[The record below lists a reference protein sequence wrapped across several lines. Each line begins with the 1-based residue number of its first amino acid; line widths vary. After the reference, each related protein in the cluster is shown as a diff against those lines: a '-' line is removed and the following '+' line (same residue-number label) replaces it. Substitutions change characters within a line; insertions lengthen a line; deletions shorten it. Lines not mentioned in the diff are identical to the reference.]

1 MSRPRWL
8 SIPRISSAPH
18 LSSMGMIPGAP
29 VESTQHIRRLSAQTS
44 LWSAQVGCSLSLES
58 GSKCSSV
65 TSRADAIRLVPIS
78 NYLLPALPLAT
89 SVSPDPAPFRRPE
102 PSKRSSLPF
111 VSSVPSSPISERPEE
126 IRRSPSPETIAR
138 MSMTGSGSSTANR
151 SASVERAE
159 SLSMEKSSGK
169 SGQRRRGREASLPL
183 EVETGRRDPKPE
195 ADGKLDR

>member
-1 MSRPRWL
+1 MSLARSL
-8 SIPRISSAPH
+8 SILRTSSAPH
-18 LSSMGMIPGAP
+18 LSLTGMIPGGPA
-29 VESTQHIRRLSAQTS
+29 ESTLHIRKPSARIS
-44 LWSAQVGCSLSLES
+44 LWSVQVGCSQSPASES
-58 GSKCSSV
+58 
-65 TSRADAIRLVPIS
+65 TSTVKSWADAIRMVPIS

-151 SASVERAE
+151 SASMDRAG
-159 SLSMEKSSGK
+159 SLSMEKSSSK
-169 SGQRRRGREASLPL
+169 SGPRRRGREASLPL
-183 EVETGRRDPKPE
+183 EVETGRRSPKPE